1 MADLPEESSVATRS
15 GLDELVAHLREAG
28 RFAFDTEFVSE
39 ETFEP
44 VLCLVQVATRDRLAI
59 VDPLAVGDLSPF
71 WDVVLD
77 PEVEVVMHAA
87 SEDLRICRFQT
98 GKVPS
103 RVFDVQIAAG
113 LVGFGYPLS
122 LGNLVEPGAPDLA
135 VRGRDAHRLAAPSA
149 QRSRS
154 SATPWTTS
162 ATCSTSPTG
171 SRPSST
177 GWGGG
182 RGPSRS
188 SPSSS
193 TRSRTAPRR
202 SAGDACR
209 ASTSSTAAA
218 WRSPGACP
226 TGGTRRPAAPIA
238 RSAKSLRDDLLV
250 AIAKRQPAHRRD
262 LEALRDFNRP
272 HLLARGGEILAI
284 LAEAQAVPAELL
296 PEPAERHEEGPGLTM
311 VVNLLAAALAHCCA
325 QHKVAPGLVGAAH
338 DLKALV
344 RWDAEGRPEAR
355 RPDLARG
362 WRAEVCGQTLLDVLA
377 GRLALRVD
385 DPKADVPVAL
395 EAIADRPPPAERSV
409 T

>member
-77 PEVEVVMHAA
+77 PEVELVMHAA

-103 RVFDVQIAAG
+103 HVFDVQIAAG

-122 LGNLVEPGAPDLA
+122 LGNLVNQALGISLSGGETRTDWRRRPLSESQLRYALDDVRHLLDLA
-135 VRGRDAHRLAAPSA
+135 ERLEA
-149 QRSRS
+149 QLDRL
-154 SATPWTTS
+154 
-162 ATCSTSPTG
+162 G
-171 SRPSST
+171 
-177 GWGGG
+177 
-182 RGPSRS
+182 
-188 SPSSS
+188 
-193 TRSRTAPRR
+193 RR
-202 SAGDACR
+202 SWAESEFAGFVDAIQNRSEEERWRRLPGLHQLNRRGLEVARRLSDWRYEEARR
-209 ASTSSTAAA
+209 AN
-218 WRSPGACP
+218 
-226 TGGTRRPAAPIA
+226 RPL
-238 RSAKSLRDDLLV
+238 RQSLRDDLLV
-250 AIAKRQPAHRRD
+250 AIAKRQPSHRRD

-272 HLLARGGEILAI
+272 HLLAKGGEILAI

-311 VVNLLAAALAHCCA
+311 VVNLLTAALAHCCA

-344 RWDAEGRPEAR
+344 RWDADGRPEAR

-362 WRAEVCGQTLLDVLA
+362 WRAEVCGQTLLDVLS
-377 GRLALRVD
+377 GHLALRVD